1 MTEPTHLRFV
11 EDTPPGPAAAD
22 IGPSYVEM
30 ARAIA
35 AICATRVLLLIA
47 VLTGSVIWVWTTWQP
62 TQDRLFVAVAFSLVF
77 VLPQVFL
84 YHRKG

>member
-1 MTEPTHLRFV
+1 MTEQITRLFAESQPPAV
-11 EDTPPGPAAAD
+11 EDE
-22 IGPSYVEM
+22 ISPSFVEM

-47 VLTGSVIWVWTTWQP
+47 VLTGSVIWAWTTWQP

-77 VLPQVFL
+77 VRPQVFL